1 MYRFLTALLAAASLS
16 TAVHARSADPAELQA
31 LALEMM
37 EVAGAKDMA
46 NLMVDQ
52 MLPLM
57 EPSFRQG
64 FPNASDAK
72 IAEALSIFA
81 EAFRDRNDQMNQEIA
96 EIYEDLLS
104 ADDMRAII
112 AFYRTPA
119 GQRVLEAMPVAMER
133 AMILGDRIAHDIL
146 ATEGPRIEAVL
157 TGRPVSR

>member
-1 MYRFLTALLAAASLS
+1 MYRYLMALLAAVSLS
-16 TAVHARSADPAELQA
+16 AAVHARSADPAELQA
-31 LALEMM
+31 LALEML
-37 EVAGAKDMA
+37 EVTGAADMG

-52 MLPLM
+52 MLPMM

-64 FPNASDAK
+64 YPNASDAQ
-72 IAEALSIFA
+72 IAEALAIFA
-81 EAFRDRNDQMNQEIA
+81 EGFRARNDQMNRDIA

-133 AMILGDRIAHDIL
+133 AGILGERIAQDIL
-146 ATEGPRIEAVL
+146 ATEGARMEAVL
-157 TGRPVSR
+157 TGGAPDQ